1 MEAMSKDASLKEK
14 RDSWHEA
21 LSKIFIWRK

>member
-1 MEAMSKDASLKEK
+1 MEAMSKDASLKK

-21 LSKIFIWRK
+21 LSKDIYMGVR